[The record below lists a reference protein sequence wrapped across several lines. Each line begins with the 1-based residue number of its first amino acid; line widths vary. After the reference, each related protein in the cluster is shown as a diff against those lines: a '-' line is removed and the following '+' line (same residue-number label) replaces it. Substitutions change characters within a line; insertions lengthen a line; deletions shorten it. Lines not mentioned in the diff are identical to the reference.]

1 MGLICMHWKM
11 YSIPMNK
18 SESPR
23 SSLPKE
29 EWRSLFCGAVY
40 VVSESPDVLTRAIE
54 DGVTILQ
61 LRDKSGDRAGIRAKA
76 SALLSHPRRN
86 DFLFI
91 LNDDPELALEIGAD
105 GVHIG
110 QDTDSVQ
117 TRAIVGDGLL
127 IGKTTHHLD
136 QARQAERDGVDYIS
150 AGPVYPT
157 PTKPGRPAVGVEY
170 VRTVAE
176 NVSLPFVAIGGIDET
191 NIDAV
196 LAAGARTVGIVRAA
210 ALAPL
215 FLNKV
220 RNQKPCK

>member
-1 MGLICMHWKM
+1 
-11 YSIPMNK
+11 MNK
-18 SESPR
+18 SDSSCSASPKGA
-23 SSLPKE
+23 L
-29 EWRSLFCGAVY
+29 RSLFSGAVY
-40 VVSESPDVLTRAIE
+40 VVSDNPDVLKRAIE

-61 LRDKSGDRAGIRAKA
+61 LRDKSGDKAAIRGKA
-76 SALLSHPRRN
+76 REVLAHPRRN
-86 DFLFI
+86 AFLFI
-91 LNDDPELALEIGAD
+91 LNDEPELALEIGAD

-117 TRAIVGDGLL
+117 TRALVGETFL
-127 IGKTTHHLD
+127 IGKTTHNLN
-136 QARQAERDGVDYIS
+136 QARQAERDGMDYIS

-157 PTKPGRPAVGVEY
+157 PTKPGRPAVGLEY
-170 VRTVAE
+170 VCAVAG
-176 NVSLPFVAIGGIDET
+176 NISLPFVAIGGIDET

-220 RNQKPCK
+220 RRHLKLNGDQTEIISSVGGG

>member
-1 MGLICMHWKM
+1 
-11 YSIPMNK
+11 MNK
-18 SESPR
+18 FAPSR
-23 SSLPKE
+23 CSLPKE
-29 EWRSLFCGAVY
+29 ALHSLFCGAVY
-40 VVSESPDVLTRAIE
+40 VISDNPDVLKQAVE

-61 LRDKSGDRAGIRAKA
+61 LRDKSADETSIRAKA
-76 SALLSHPRRN
+76 GELLNHPKRN

-91 LNDDPELALEIGAD
+91 LNDHPQLALELGAD

-110 QDTDSVQ
+110 QDTDSAQ
-117 TRAIVGDGLL
+117 TRALVGEALI
-127 IGKTTHHLD
+127 IGKTTHNLD

-157 PTKPGRPAVGVEY
+157 PTKPGRPAVGLGY
-170 VRTVAE
+170 VREVAK
-176 NVSLPFVAIGGIDET
+176 NLSLPFVAIGGIDET

-196 LAAGARTVGIVRAA
+196 IQAGARTVGIVRAA

-220 RNQKPCK
+220 RNPIPCR

>member
-1 MGLICMHWKM
+1 M

-18 SESPR
+18 SASPC
-23 SSLPKE
+23 SGLQKGA
-29 EWRSLFCGAVY
+29 WHSLFCGAVY
-40 VVSESPDVLTRAIE
+40 VVSDSPSVLKRAIE
-54 DGVTILQ
+54 DGVTVLQ
-61 LRDKSGDRAGIRAKA
+61 LRDKSGDAAGIRAKA
-76 SALLSHPRRN
+76 SEVLSHPRRN
-86 DFLFI
+86 DFLFF

-110 QDTDSVQ
+110 QDTDSAQ
-117 TRAIVGDGLL
+117 TRAIVGDAFL
-127 IGKTTHHLD
+127 IGKTTHNLD
-136 QARQAERDGVDYIS
+136 QARQAERDGMNYIS

-157 PTKPGRPAVGVEY
+157 PTKPGRPAVGLEY
-170 VRTVAE
+170 VCAVAG

-215 FLNKV
+215 FLNKL
-220 RNQKPCK
+220 RNQTPCK